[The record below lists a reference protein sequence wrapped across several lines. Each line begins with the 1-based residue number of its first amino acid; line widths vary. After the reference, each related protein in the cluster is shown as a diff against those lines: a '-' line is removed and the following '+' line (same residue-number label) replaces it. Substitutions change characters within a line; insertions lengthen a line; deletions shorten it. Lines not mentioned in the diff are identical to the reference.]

1 MSLLRFFLMTL
12 TRNTTNGMS
21 KMTNKYIVEIQVTGT
36 EIYEIESD
44 VSLTEHELVYR
55 AINKDKP
62 DNWKTNGDSPYSIS
76 VMEGKLEI
84 DESLK

>member
-1 MSLLRFFLMTL
+1 MS
-12 TRNTTNGMS
+12 N
-21 KMTNKYIVEIQVTGT
+21 KNKYIIEIHVSNT

-44 VSLTEHELVYR
+44 VPLTEHELVYR
-55 AINKDKP
+55 AINKDQP
-62 DNWKTNGDSPYSIS
+62 DDWKTNSDSPYSIS